1 MPLGATLLLLTT
13 LLLLVAVRV
22 ETTEVVEAE
31 QADTVLVHH
40 LL

>member
-1 MPLGATLLLLTT
+1 MPGVTLLLLTT
-13 LLLLVAVRV
+13 LLLLVAVQV
-22 ETTEVVEAE
+22 ETTEALAVE